1 MNPEDIIKEIS
12 TFSKDEQL
20 MSTMSLTA
28 AMLCCSDGNV
38 DEAEVEK
45 VKELGKKFFK
55 DKFDFENFQET
66 LKGIR
71 TLIDFSTEPG
81 KKMMKLTA
89 SIFKK
94 QSDLPK
100 EERIQ
105 IYSFFSEIAL
115 SDGEIDPNEVA
126 FLNLIEE
133 NLNIKNPFNFEE
145 ILKNKGSKPSKKLSD
160 INQEAEQHQKNYMES
175 VTLLASMTVE
185 SMIAAKMIS
194 KSQEVLALSIAMK
207 LISSDRTASNILS
220 PNKDEAA
227 LAFLKLTDQILN
239 QIGVNKTASKPQYSS
254 TVYAD
259 TEEELLKKKRAVDF
273 YASVGLLSIFG
284 FIGSFGYAIYL
295 FFNSGNFILW
305 AIIGAGLMILQ
316 KWIGKKHDALTG

>member
-1 MNPEDIIKEIS
+1 MKPEDIIKEIN

-28 AMLCCSDGNV
+28 AMLCCSDGTV
-38 DEAEVEK
+38 DEAEIKK

-55 DKFDFENFQET
+55 EKFDFENFQET

-71 TLIDFSTEPG
+71 TLIDFSSEPG

-94 QSDLPK
+94 QNDLPK

-115 SDGEIDPNEVA
+115 SDGDIDPNELV

-133 NLNIKNPFNFEE
+133 NLNIKNPFNFDE
-145 ILKNKGSKPSKKLSD
+145 ILKNKGPKTSKKTSS
-160 INQEAEQHQKNYMES
+160 INQEAEQEQINLMES
-175 VTLLASMTVE
+175 VTMLARMTVE

-194 KSQEVLALSIAMK
+194 KSQEIEALSIAIK
-207 LISSDRTASNILS
+207 LITFDSKTAVKILS

-227 LAFLKLTDQILN
+227 LAFLGFTDQILN
-239 QIGVNKTASKPQYSS
+239 QIGDNKMASKPQYSS

-259 TEEELLKKKRAVDF
+259 TEELLKRK
-273 YASVGLLSIFG
+273 GL
-284 FIGSFGYAIYL
+284 
-295 FFNSGNFILW
+295 
-305 AIIGAGLMILQ
+305 
-316 KWIGKKHDALTG
+316 